1 LFFGELREEGL
12 ALIDETDAEKLSN
25 RCFKLAEIFMR
36 QRQRRINQLASTG
49 TTLNDERRPPVPE
62 PRAPLPPRPKPEIPI
77 EQRLP
82 DDPAKLSKEETEA
95 LIEEAQEVAEQKAE
109 AATAEPA
116 GEPPVAAPDTAEA
129 PPAEETAAEPAP
141 PPASESTENAS

>member
-49 TTLNDERRPPVPE
+49 TTLHDDRRPAPQE
-62 PRAPLPPRPKPEIPI
+62 PRTPPPPRPKPEIPL

-95 LIEEAQEVAEQKAE
+95 LIEEAQEVAEKKAE
-109 AATAEPA
+109 AAAADPVPAEPEVPAA
-116 GEPPVAAPDTAEA
+116 GAPDPTADPAAASSPEPSPEPTEPVA
-129 PPAEETAAEPAP
+129 
-141 PPASESTENAS
+141 